1 MNIENFD
8 ESENFLKQLYELSPS
23 DAYNLEIKLIKK
35 KLAKQFENQEY
46 ETIISS
52 IDEKLKKLDKIKEMN
67 FILIWNILNRMFK
80 LKICVKFM
88 KKEKLMII

>member
-23 DAYNLEIKLIKK
+23 DAYNLVKLIKK

-52 IDEKLKKLDKIKEMN
+52 IDEKLKKLDKIKVMN

-80 LKICVKFM
+80 LKI
-88 KKEKLMII
+88 